1 MKFLLYGLLGRTY
14 LLQYLTDTW
23 SRFIRLQWWSIMWLI
38 TLQKNK
44 VHFDFWADDVR
55 FYWPDVFP
63 SFSFKWVF
71 FFFGVFYSPDMLNTS
86 VFSAEWRLIKGRSLS
101 VCAFFS
107 CVSSEADVRAW
118 NSSFFFFYVLRPS
131 DMFHSTTIC
140 QCFPDLLSRRLAMPI
155 HAAASVSLIF
165 RVCCV
170 FDSWGV

>member
-1 MKFLLYGLLGRTY
+1 M
-14 LLQYLTDTW
+14 TDNTA
-23 SRFIRLQWWSIMWLI
+23 
-38 TLQKNK
+38 KNK